1 MYIMN
6 MFMALARYYS
16 YGYGYGTRSAADHV
30 GIYIILYIA
39 VLIIPLI
46 AQINVSSTFNK
57 YSKIANSRGLTA
69 DQVARMIL
77 DANGLH
83 HVQIEHIKGK
93 LSDHYDPKANVV
105 RLSDSTFG
113 QRSVAAIGVAAHECG
128 HVCQHAE
135 NYGPIVLRTKLV
147 PVTNVCSHLWYII
160 LVIGVLLSSLTIG
173 TGLIY
178 LSIAMFAA
186 VVIFQTVT
194 LPVEFDA
201 SKRALKTLA
210 NDGILE
216 PSEVPHA
223 GKVLKAAALT
233 YVAGLL
239 SSILQLL
246 RLLLS
251 TRRR

>member
-6 MFMALARYYS
+6 FASAALRYYG
-16 YGYGYGTRSAADHV
+16 YYGYGTRSA
-30 GIYIILYIA
+30 GGNYGLY
-39 VLIIPLI
+39 LIIFLAMMILPII
-46 AQINVSSTFNK
+46 AQVNVSSTFKK
-57 YSKIANSRGLTA
+57 YSQVYNARGLTA

-77 DANGLH
+77 DSNGLYH
-83 HVQIEHIKGK
+83 IRIERIRGN
-93 LSDHYDPKANVV
+93 LTDHFDPRDNVV
-105 RLSDSTFG
+105 RLSDSVYG

-128 HVCQHAE
+128 HACQHAE
-135 NYGPIVLRTKLV
+135 SYGPILLRSKLV
-147 PVTNVCSHLWYII
+147 PVTNICSHLWYIV
-160 LVIGVLLSSLTIG
+160 LLIGVALSSLTIG

-201 SKRALKTLA
+201 SSRALKTLA

-223 GKVLKAAALT
+223 GKMLKAAALT

-251 TRRR
+251 VRRR